1 MHRLLY
7 LLTILLCL
15 ASCKDHTYRIG
26 VSQCGNDDWHAQM
39 NIDLM
44 REANS
49 HPEVELTFTNAD
61 MQTDKQIEDLTKL
74 YEENLDLLIVSPN
87 DAEALVP
94 IIEKFYDRGTPV
106 ILVDRTIHSPKYTA
120 SVSCDNE
127 DIGEVLGSFVA
138 TRLGGKG
145 RILEILGTEKASTAQ
160 ERHRGMMS
168 VLIKFPDIHI
178 AGSAYAQWDYDTA
191 LHVSDS
197 LLTLYPDVE
206 LIVAQNDVMAE
217 AAREVCVQHHIS
229 PLPAIV
235 GVDGLL
241 GPDLGIDKVANGM
254 LTATCLNPQGA
265 VETFALALDILNGHP
280 FNRHTSLSTFLIDE
294 HNVSFIIMQRQIYIT
309 YNKKI
314 EDINGELGDYWRRN
328 RLLNVLL
335 MACGVILALIAVI
348 ILVVTRMRRTQTR
361 LRETV
366 EQADKNKLS
375 FFTHVSHSFRTP
387 LTLIANPLHQLQQ
400 EGGLSDHQNE
410 LLSIMEKNT
419 SHLLDLTAQVLDV
432 LKSDIPSEASK
443 VDLLA
448 RKAFE
453 ETQRN
458 TEMGGALIHSAH
470 QVNNE
475 SLDEINRKT
484 ILVID
489 DNADVRQFLSLLL
502 SPHYIV
508 LTASNGEEG
517 LLEARQNIPDL
528 IICDVLMPVMD
539 GLECC
544 SKLKQDE
551 VTSHIPVLMLSAY
564 ALDDQ
569 RIEGYKSGADA
580 YMTKPF
586 NNEVLMARIRNL
598 LLSRRHIDA
607 GKEDTQEQMKRAE
620 FSSVDTSFVT
630 RLQDFIISNMANSDL
645 SINDLCGEMHMSRV
659 QLYRKCKSLTDVSP
673 VELVRNLRL
682 QKAKHLLESS
692 QLSVAEIAYEVG
704 FSSPSYFAKCYRDQY
719 GVSPTESKK

>member
-1 MHRLLY
+1 MRRVLFFIF
-7 LLTILLCL
+7 ILLCL
-15 ASCKDHTYRIG
+15 ASCEERTYRIG
-26 VSQCGNDDWHAQM
+26 VSQCGADDWHALM
-39 NIDLM
+39 NTDLK

-49 HPEVELTFTNAD
+49 HPEVELIFSDAS
-61 MQTDKQIEDLTKL
+61 MQTQEQIENL
-74 YEENLDLLIVSPN
+74 EELFKEDLDLLIVSPN
-87 DAEALVP
+87 DADALVP
-94 IIEKFYDRGTPV
+94 VIEKFHDSGIPV

-127 DIGEVLGSFVA
+127 EIGEVVGSFIGA
-138 TRLGGKG
+138 TLAGKG
-145 RILEILGTEKASTAQ
+145 RILEIQGTDKASTAQ

-168 VLIKFPDIHI
+168 ALVKFPDIHI
-178 AGSAYAQWDYDTA
+178 VGSAYAHWNYNIA
-191 LHVSDS
+191 LHVADS
-197 LLTLYPDVE
+197 LLRLYPDVD
-206 LIVAQNDVMAE
+206 LIAAHNDDMAQ
-217 AAREVCVQHHIS
+217 AAREACVRLGIDPIPQ
-229 PLPAIV
+229 IV
-235 GVDGLL
+235 GVDALP
-241 GPDLGIDKVANGM
+241 GPDQGIDNVASGKQ
-254 LTATCLNPQGA
+254 TATCLNPSGA
-265 VETFALALDILNGHP
+265 TEAFALALDILMRHP
-280 FNRHTSLSTFLIDE
+280 FPRHTRLSTFLIDE
-294 HNVSFIIMQRQIYIT
+294 HNVSYINMQRQIYIA

-335 MACGVILALIAVI
+335 LASVLIIALIVV
-348 ILVVTRMRRTQTR
+348 LVLVFGRMRRTQMR

-366 EQADKNKLS
+366 DQADKNKLS
-375 FFTHVSHSFRTP
+375 FFTNVSHSFRTP
-387 LTLIANPLHQLQQ
+387 LTLIANPLHQLKQ
-400 EGGLSDHQNE
+400 EGGLTERQTE

-419 SHLLDLTAQVLDV
+419 DHLLDLTSQVLSV
-432 LKSDIPSEASK
+432 MKSDPVSS
-443 VDLLA
+443 VDELA
-448 RKAFE
+448 QKAFE
-453 ETQRN
+453 SSQRN
-458 TEMGGALIHSAH
+458 AYFCNTRFRSADP
-470 QVNNE
+470 QPDA
-475 SLDEINRKT
+475 LDEINRKT

-489 DNADVRQFLSLLL
+489 DNADIRQYLSLLL
-502 SPHYIV
+502 GSRYIV

-544 SKLKQDE
+544 SQLKKDE

-586 NNEVLMARIRNL
+586 SSDVLMARIRNL
-598 LLSRRHIDA
+598 LLSRRHIDT
-607 GKEDTQEQMKRAE
+607 GKENTQEQMKQAE

-630 RLQDFIISNMANSDL
+630 HLQDFITTNMTNSDL

-692 QLSVAEIAYEVG
+692 QLSVSEIAYEVG

-719 GVSPTESKK
+719 GVSPTGSKK

>member
-1 MHRLLY
+1 MRRVLFFIF
-7 LLTILLCL
+7 ILLCL
-15 ASCKDHTYRIG
+15 ASCEERTYRIG
-26 VSQCGNDDWHAQM
+26 VSQCGADDWHALM
-39 NIDLM
+39 NTDLK

-49 HPEVELTFTNAD
+49 HPEVELIFSDAS
-61 MQTDKQIEDLTKL
+61 MQTQEQIENL
-74 YEENLDLLIVSPN
+74 EELFKEDLDLLIVSPN
-87 DAEALVP
+87 DADALVP
-94 IIEKFYDRGTPV
+94 VIEKFHDSGIPV

-127 DIGEVLGSFVA
+127 EIGEVVGSFIGA
-138 TRLGGKG
+138 TLAGKG
-145 RILEILGTEKASTAQ
+145 RILEIQGTDKASTAQ

-168 VLIKFPDIHI
+168 ALSKFPDIQI
-178 AGSAYAQWDYDTA
+178 VGSAYAHWDYDIA
-191 LHVSDS
+191 LHVADS
-197 LLTLYPDVE
+197 LLRLYPDVD
-206 LIVAQNDVMAE
+206 LIAAHNDDMAQ
-217 AAREVCVQHHIS
+217 AAREACVRLGIDPIPQ
-229 PLPAIV
+229 IV
-235 GVDGLL
+235 GVDALP
-241 GPDLGIDKVANGM
+241 GPDQGIDNVASGKQ
-254 LTATCLNPQGA
+254 TATCLNPSGA
-265 VETFALALDILNGHP
+265 TEAFALALDILTRHP
-280 FNRHTSLSTFLIDE
+280 FPRHTRLSTFLIDE
-294 HNVSFIIMQRQIYIT
+294 HNASFLNMQRQIYVA

-335 MACGVILALIAVI
+335 IASVLIIALIVV
-348 ILVVTRMRRTQTR
+348 LVLVFGRMRRTQMR

-366 EQADKNKLS
+366 DQADKNKLS
-375 FFTHVSHSFRTP
+375 FFTNVSHSFRTP
-387 LTLIANPLHQLQQ
+387 LTLIANPLHQLKK
-400 EGGLSDHQNE
+400 EGGLTERQTE

-419 SHLLDLTAQVLDV
+419 DHLLDLTSQVLSV
-432 LKSDIPSEASK
+432 MKSDPADSVSS
-443 VDLLA
+443 VDELA
-448 RKAFE
+448 QKAFE
-453 ETQRN
+453 SSQRN
-458 TEMGGALIHSAH
+458 AEFCNTRLRSADP
-470 QVNNE
+470 QPDA
-475 SLDEINRKT
+475 LDEINRKT

-489 DNADVRQFLSLLL
+489 DNADIRQYLSLLL
-502 SPHYIV
+502 GSRYIV

-544 SKLKQDE
+544 SQLKKDE

-569 RIEGYKSGADA
+569 RIEGYKSGADG

-586 NNEVLMARIRNL
+586 NSEVLMARIRNL
-598 LLSRRHIDA
+598 LLSRRHIDT
-607 GKEDTQEQMKRAE
+607 GKENTQEQMKQAE

-630 RLQDFIISNMANSDL
+630 RLQDFITTNMTNSDL

-692 QLSVAEIAYEVG
+692 QLSVSEIAYEVG

-719 GVSPTESKK
+719 GVSPTGSKK

>member
-1 MHRLLY
+1 MRRVLLF
-7 LLTILLCL
+7 IFALLCL
-15 ASCKDHTYRIG
+15 ASCEERTYRIG
-26 VSQCGNDDWHAQM
+26 VSQCGADDWHALM
-39 NIDLM
+39 NTDLK

-49 HPEVELTFTNAD
+49 HPEVELIFSDAS
-61 MQTDKQIEDLTKL
+61 MQTQEQIENL
-74 YEENLDLLIVSPN
+74 EELFKEDLDLLIVSPN
-87 DAEALVP
+87 DADALVP
-94 IIEKFYDRGTPV
+94 VIEKFHDSGIPV

-127 DIGEVLGSFVA
+127 EIGQVVGSFIGA
-138 TRLGGKG
+138 SLAGKG
-145 RILEILGTEKASTAQ
+145 RILEIQGTDKASTAQ

-168 VLIKFPDIHI
+168 ELVKFPDIHI
-178 AGSAYAQWDYDTA
+178 VGSAYAHWNYGIA
-191 LHVSDS
+191 LHVADS
-197 LLTLYPDVE
+197 LLRLYPDVD
-206 LIVAQNDVMAE
+206 LIAAHNDDMAQ
-217 AAREVCVQHHIS
+217 AAREACVRLGIDPIPQ
-229 PLPAIV
+229 IV
-235 GVDGLL
+235 GVDALP
-241 GPDLGIDKVANGM
+241 GPDQGIDNVASGKQ
-254 LTATCLNPQGA
+254 TATCLNPSGA
-265 VETFALALDILNGHP
+265 TEAFALALDILMRHP
-280 FNRHTSLSTFLIDE
+280 FPRHTRLSTFLIDE
-294 HNVSFIIMQRQIYIT
+294 HNVSFINMQRQIYVA

-335 MACGVILALIAVI
+335 IASVLIIALIVV
-348 ILVVTRMRRTQTR
+348 LVLVFGRMRRTQMR

-366 EQADKNKLS
+366 DQADKNKLS
-375 FFTHVSHSFRTP
+375 FFTNVSHSFRTP
-387 LTLIANPLHQLQQ
+387 LTLIANPLHQLKQ
-400 EGGLSDHQNE
+400 EGGLTERQTE

-419 SHLLDLTAQVLDV
+419 DHLLDLTSQVLSV
-432 LKSDIPSEASK
+432 MKSDSADSVSS
-443 VDLLA
+443 VDELA
-448 RKAFE
+448 QSAFE
-453 ETQRN
+453 RSQRN
-458 TEMGGALIHSAH
+458 ADFCNTRLRGTDPQPDA
-470 QVNNE
+470 
-475 SLDEINRKT
+475 LDEINRKT

-489 DNADVRQFLSLLL
+489 DNADIRQYLSLLL
-502 SPHYIV
+502 GSRYIV

-544 SKLKQDE
+544 SQLKKDE

-586 NNEVLMARIRNL
+586 SSDVLMARIRNL
-598 LLSRRHIDA
+598 LLSRRHIDT
-607 GKEDTQEQMKRAE
+607 GKENTQEQMKQAE

-630 RLQDFIISNMANSDL
+630 HLQEFITTNMTNSDL

-692 QLSVAEIAYEVG
+692 QLSVSEIAYEVG

-719 GVSPTESKK
+719 GVSPTGSKK

>member
-1 MHRLLY
+1 
-7 LLTILLCL
+7 
-15 ASCKDHTYRIG
+15 
-26 VSQCGNDDWHAQM
+26 M
-39 NIDLM
+39 NTDLK

-49 HPEVELTFTNAD
+49 HPEVELIFSDASMTAEE
-61 MQTDKQIEDLTKL
+61 QIDNLEELFKED
-74 YEENLDLLIVSPN
+74 LDLLIVSPN
-87 DAEALVP
+87 DADALVP
-94 IIEKFYDRGTPV
+94 VIEKFHDSGIPV

-127 DIGEVLGSFVA
+127 EIGEVIGSFIGA
-138 TRLGGKG
+138 SLAGKG
-145 RILEILGTEKASTAQ
+145 RILEIQGTDKASTAQ

-168 VLIKFPDIHI
+168 ALSKFPDIQVV
-178 AGSAYAQWDYDTA
+178 GSAYAHWNPDIA
-191 LHVSDS
+191 MHVADS
-197 LLTLYPDVE
+197 LLRLYPDVD
-206 LIVAQNDVMAE
+206 LIAAHNDDMAQ
-217 AAREVCVQHHIS
+217 AAREACVLLGID
-229 PLPAIV
+229 PLPQIV
-235 GVDGLL
+235 GVDALP
-241 GPDLGIDKVANGM
+241 GPDQGIDNVASGKQ
-254 LTATCLNPQGA
+254 TATCLNPSGA
-265 VETFALALDILNGHP
+265 TEVFALALDILMHHTFP
-280 FNRHTSLSTFLIDE
+280 RHTRLSTFLIDE
-294 HNVSFIIMQRQIYIT
+294 HNVSYINMQRQIYVA

-335 MACGVILALIAVI
+335 MACVLILVLIAV
-348 ILVVTRMRRTQTR
+348 LVLVFGRMRRTQMR

-366 EQADKNKLS
+366 DQADKNKLS
-375 FFTHVSHSFRTP
+375 FFTNVSHSFRTS
-387 LTLIANPLHQLQQ
+387 LTLIANPLRQLKQ
-400 EGGLSDHQNE
+400 EGGLTERQTE
-410 LLSIMEKNT
+410 LISIMEKNT
-419 SHLLDLTAQVLDV
+419 DHLLDLTSQVLSV
-432 LKSDIPSEASK
+432 MKSDPVSS
-443 VDLLA
+443 VDELA
-448 RKAFE
+448 QKAFE
-453 ETQRN
+453 SSQRN
-458 TEMGGALIHSAH
+458 ADFCNTRLRSAEP
-470 QVNNE
+470 QPDA
-475 SLDEINRKT
+475 LDEINRKT
-484 ILVID
+484 VLVID
-489 DNADVRQFLSLLL
+489 DNDDIRQYLSLLL
-502 SPHYIV
+502 GSRYIV

-544 SKLKQDE
+544 SRLKSDE

-586 NNEVLMARIRNL
+586 NSEVLMARIRNL
-598 LLSRRHIDA
+598 LLSRRHIDT
-607 GKEDTQEQMKRAE
+607 GQENTQEQMKQAK
-620 FSSVDTSFVT
+620 FSTVDTSFVT
-630 RLQDFIISNMANSDL
+630 RLQDFIIRNMANSDL

-719 GVSPTESKK
+719 GVSPTGSKK